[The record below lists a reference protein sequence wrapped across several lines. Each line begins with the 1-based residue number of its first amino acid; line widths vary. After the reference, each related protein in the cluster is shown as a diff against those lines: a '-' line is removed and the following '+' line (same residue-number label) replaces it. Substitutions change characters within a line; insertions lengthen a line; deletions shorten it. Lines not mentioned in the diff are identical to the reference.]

1 VLLNLLRKLLFPVVP
16 IYYLVTWF
24 RNQLYDMG
32 LKSSK
37 SYDFP
42 VIAVGNLSVGGTGKS
57 PMIEYL
63 IGVLKDNWSVATLS
77 RGYKRKTKGFLVV
90 SNDSSADEVGDE
102 PLQFKRKFKN
112 VAVGVDANR
121 RNGIEQLMKLVPKPE
136 VVLLDDAYQHR
147 KVKAGFYILLTAYYD
162 LYSEDIMLPTGG
174 LREPK
179 AGAKRANCIVVTKCP
194 PSLTDSEKQ
203 TIINTLEVQSNQNV
217 YFSSI
222 SYSNE
227 LLGAS
232 GAITLKALKAQRF
245 TLVTGIANPKP
256 LLEYYHSLGLHFD
269 HISFPDHHQFTNDD
283 LKKLN
288 QLDCIVTTEKDYVR
302 LVSKPLDTSLWYQ
315 PIKVSFLGGKEKFDR
330 NINEFIAECP

>member
-1 VLLNLLRKLLFPVVP
+1 
-16 IYYLVTWF
+16 
-24 RNQLYDMG
+24 MG

-121 RNGIEQLMKLVPKPE
+121 RNGIEQLMKLIPKPE

-147 KVKAGFYILLTAYYD
+147 KVKAGF
-162 LYSEDIMLPTGG
+162 
-174 LREPK
+174 
-179 AGAKRANCIVVTKCP
+179 
-194 PSLTDSEKQ
+194 
-203 TIINTLEVQSNQNV
+203 
-217 YFSSI
+217 
-222 SYSNE
+222 
-227 LLGAS
+227 
-232 GAITLKALKAQRF
+232 
-245 TLVTGIANPKP
+245 
-256 LLEYYHSLGLHFD
+256 
-269 HISFPDHHQFTNDD
+269 
-283 LKKLN
+283 
-288 QLDCIVTTEKDYVR
+288 
-302 LVSKPLDTSLWYQ
+302 
-315 PIKVSFLGGKEKFDR
+315 
-330 NINEFIAECP
+330 

>member
-1 VLLNLLRKLLFPVVP
+1 
-16 IYYLVTWF
+16 
-24 RNQLYDMG
+24 MG

-121 RNGIEQLMKLVPKPE
+121 RNGIEQLMKLIPKPE

-269 HISFPDHHQFTNDD
+269 HVSFPDHHQFTNDD